1 MYSLYWLRRSRTSS
15 LRRSSTAN
23 SSEMTSA
30 IFSATRSG
38 FDVSMVPG
46 VRLFTSC
53 LEMYETNSL
62 AHSMLLAREFV
73 SYISKQLVK
82 SLTPG
87 TIETSNPDLVAEK
100 IAEVI
105 SEELA
110 VEDRL
115 NDEVRDLLSQYSEY
129 MRRESVS
136 YQEMFRRIKN
146 TLISQ
151 RKVVKASGRDTGD
164 AMKLSRDKVTD
175 ISHKV
180 IEMLR
185 KSRELRL
192 RNKDSNA
199 VRLEIVRLM
208 TEVLMTEDKVDR
220 AARAKIRT
228 QKRDIPEGSEE
239 WDILLRRYYSEELKK
254 LGIDIAG
261 R

>member
-1 MYSLYWLRRSRTSS
+1 
-15 LRRSSTAN
+15 
-23 SSEMTSA
+23 
-30 IFSATRSG
+30 
-38 FDVSMVPG
+38 
-46 VRLFTSC
+46 
-53 LEMYETNSL
+53 
-62 AHSMLLAREFV
+62 MLLAREVV

-100 IAEVI
+100 VAEVI
-105 SEELA
+105 SDELA

-129 MRRESVS
+129 MRREGVS

-164 AMKLSRDKVTD
+164 AMKLSRDKVSD
-175 ISHKV
+175 ISHK
-180 IEMLR
+180 IIDMLR

-199 VRLEIVRLM
+199 VRLEIVRQM
-208 TEVLMTEDKVDR
+208 TEVLMTEEKVDR
-220 AARAKIRT
+220 AARNKIRT
-228 QKRDIPEGSEE
+228 QKREIPEGSEE

>member
-1 MYSLYWLRRSRTSS
+1 
-15 LRRSSTAN
+15 
-23 SSEMTSA
+23 
-30 IFSATRSG
+30 
-38 FDVSMVPG
+38 
-46 VRLFTSC
+46 
-53 LEMYETNSL
+53 
-62 AHSMLLAREFV
+62 MLLAREFV

-87 TIETSNPDLVAEK
+87 TIETSNPDLVADK

-129 MRRESVS
+129 MRREGVS

-164 AMKLSRDKVTD
+164 AMKLSRDKVSD
-175 ISHKV
+175 ISHKI

-199 VRLEIVRLM
+199 VRLEIVRLI
-208 TEVLMTEDKVDR
+208 TEVLLTEDKVDR